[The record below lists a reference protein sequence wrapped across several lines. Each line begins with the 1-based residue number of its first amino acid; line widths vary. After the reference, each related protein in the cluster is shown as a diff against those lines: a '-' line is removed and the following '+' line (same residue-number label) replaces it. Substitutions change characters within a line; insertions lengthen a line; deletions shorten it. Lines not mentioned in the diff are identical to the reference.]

1 MLPRKFRRT
10 EAGHD
15 LTDYG
20 YEEAES
26 SGQMDEGS
34 GKQQVATESKST
46 FEPSRKKLLTNF
58 LHHMNYE

>member
-34 GKQQVATESKST
+34 GKQQVATESK
-46 FEPSRKKLLTNF
+46 TNVICNCNISKSKF
-58 LHHMNYE
+58 